1 MVVVKL
7 VKSFLNEDK
16 SSKLWH
22 LITKCPVFHM
32 SFLPPFS
39 VFPLSFHKFAS
50 SLYLSVYPS
59 FAIFTIQVCQLPCR
73 SELGQMVT
81 SKSVYLHAGPNKT
94 SRCLQNC
101 SSPPV
106 TMIPKQA
113 LQEEKGKESTRRVR
127 LAPKERKEFVFSH
140 WNARYYMLLVTAKP
154 DFI

>member
-1 MVVVKL
+1 MV
-7 VKSFLNEDK
+7 
-16 SSKLWH
+16 
-22 LITKCPVFHM
+22 TKCPVFHT
-32 SFLPPFS
+32 SFLPHFS

-81 SKSVYLHAGPNKT
+81 SESVYLHAGPNKT

-106 TMIPKQA
+106 TMILKQA
-113 LQEEKGKESTRRVR
+113 LQEEKGKESKRRGGE
-127 LAPKERKEFVFSH
+127 LDQHLKEGRSLFSH
-140 WNARYYMLLVTAKP
+140 TEMHVITCS
-154 DFI
+154 